1 MGGLLEGKTILVTGI
16 ITDSSI
22 AFHVAKVAQEQ
33 GAKVLITGFD
43 RLRLIDRIA
52 QRLPQPVPPAISL
65 NVQSSEDLASLAERV
80 RELAPE
86 GIDGVVHSIG
96 FAPAPAWK
104 PVHGRA
110 VGGRGGRT

>member
-1 MGGLLEGKTILVTGI
+1 MI
-16 ITDSSI
+16 
-22 AFHVAKVAQEQ
+22 
-33 GAKVLITGFD
+33 ITGFE

-65 NVQSSEDLASLAERV
+65 DVQNQEDLDGLADKI

-96 FAPAPAWK
+96 FAPRSCLGSPFLDAPWTDVAVALEVSAYSYGALAK
-104 PVHGRA
+104 PSCPS
-110 VGGRGGRT
+110 